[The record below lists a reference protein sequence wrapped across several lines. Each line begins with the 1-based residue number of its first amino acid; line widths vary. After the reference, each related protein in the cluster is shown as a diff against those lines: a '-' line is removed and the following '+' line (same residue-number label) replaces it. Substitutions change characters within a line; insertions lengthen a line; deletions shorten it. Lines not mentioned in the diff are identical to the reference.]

1 MDLNDASGSA
11 GQLEAPVTRRP
22 VRRLIGWLLV
32 VAVVFPLVLGGFRL
46 AMDIFS

>member
-1 MDLNDASGSA
+1 MDLNDASAAA
-11 GQLEAPVTRRP
+11 GQVEALVPRRP

-32 VAVVFPLVLGGFRL
+32 VAVVFPFVLGGFRL